1 MHELKMT
8 AQIIIEE
15 LNKDTENLIR
25 KNQRENL
32 EGKIPIVKQKI
43 QWKTTQQIRTSRR
56 QNLRA

>member
-8 AQIIIEE
+8 AQIITEE